1 MGRAIGF
8 IGLIIALAI
17 GMYIYSKQAKSASPE
32 GGGSP
37 KVTIDLNGVK
47 QDLINIAKAERGRM
61 ATDGKYLPLDELISG
76 GDLHMSANNRGGY
89 TYSVEINGTVYK
101 VIATYG
107 GTIEGYPKTLWCDD
121 SMEVHQE

>member
-1 MGRAIGF
+1 MGRALGF

-17 GMYIYSKQAKSASPE
+17 GMYIYSKQAQSAAPA

-37 KVTIDLNGVK
+37 KATIDLNGVK

-76 GDLHMSANNRGGY
+76 GDLHMSSNNRGGY
-89 TYSVEINGTVYK
+89 TYSVEINGTTFK
-101 VIATYG
+101 VVATYG
-107 GTIEGYPKTLWCDD
+107 GTVEGYPKTLWCDD
-121 SMEVHQE
+121 SMDVHQE